1 MESNPLFDALQ
12 NLYGDGTPPPPDTST
27 VRGLLSYCKLWLSGE
42 VTASDLHNPCLQ
54 MASRLKGGAKE
65 TESDLKTNPT
75 LVDDVRVHVQRTAEA
90 YLTLSEVLDRLPLL
104 AQENDTER
112 YQEALKVFEEE
123 RQAVLDASQAIQW
136 RLSGEHRLCP
146 RCGDVQESF
155 CDKCQLTTL
164 FPDPRGNEYDR
175 TKTADLEPRY
185 ANVYQSY
192 VDVMSGMRPLATLN
206 RPLNELEDALV
217 EVQKGYEEVLS
228 SLEDDISNPE
238 MRESVDAANR
248 ILDEID
254 KLFEGIDRMR
264 SVFENF
270 RMSDLTRGWDTIFD
284 SAVDVQRVTQ
294 HFLKVHAELLETEDE
309 E

>member
-42 VTASDLHNPCLQ
+42 ITASDLHNPCLQ
-54 MASRLKGGAKE
+54 MASRLKGGAQE
-65 TESDLKTNPT
+65 TESDLRSNPT
-75 LVDDVRVHVQRTAEA
+75 LIDEVRMHVQRTAEA
-90 YLTLSEVLDRLPLL
+90 YLTLSEILDRLPLL

-123 RQAVLDASQAIQW
+123 RQAVLDSSQAIAS

-146 RCGDVQESF
+146 RCGAVQESF
-155 CDKCQLTTL
+155 CEKCQLTTL

-185 ANVYQSY
+185 AAVYQAY
-192 VDVMSGMRPLATLN
+192 VGVMGGERPLGVLH

-217 EVQKGYEEVLS
+217 EAQKGYEDVLNSLGDDVSSPEV
-228 SLEDDISNPE
+228 
-238 MRESVDAANR
+238 RESVDAANL
-248 ILDEID
+248 ILDEIE
-254 KLFEGIDRMR
+254 KMFEGIDRIR
-264 SVFENF
+264 GVFENF
-270 RMSDLTRGWDTIFD
+270 QMSDLTRGWDTIFD

-294 HFLKVHAELLETEDE
+294 RFLKVNAELLEQDEDE
-309 E
+309 